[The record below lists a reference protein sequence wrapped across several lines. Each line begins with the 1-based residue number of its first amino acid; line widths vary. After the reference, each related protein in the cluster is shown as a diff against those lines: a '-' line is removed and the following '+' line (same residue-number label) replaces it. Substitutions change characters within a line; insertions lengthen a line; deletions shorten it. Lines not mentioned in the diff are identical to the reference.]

1 MSKFNKGFRFLL
13 YVIDIYS
20 IYAWVIPLENKK
32 RITITN
38 ALQKIL
44 NESNHKP
51 NKMWVDK
58 GSEFYDEM
66 KSWLEK
72 NDIQM
77 YSTHNE
83 RKSVISEK
91 CITTL
96 KNKIYKYM
104 TLVSKYIYIDKLD
117 DIVNKYNNVY
127 HSTIKIK
134 PVDVK

>member
-20 IYAWVIPLENKK
+20 IYAWVIPLEDKK

-83 RKSVISEK
+83 RKSVIAEK

-127 HSTIKIK
+127 HSTIKMK